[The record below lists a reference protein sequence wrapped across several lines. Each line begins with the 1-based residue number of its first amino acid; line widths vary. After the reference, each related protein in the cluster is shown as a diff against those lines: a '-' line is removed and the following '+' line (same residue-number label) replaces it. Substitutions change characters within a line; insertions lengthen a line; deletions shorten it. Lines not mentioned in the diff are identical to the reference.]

1 MRLALLTSVY
11 SSAMVKTTTKFVG
24 VSMSLYGASVEY
36 GLHCLLYL
44 VDPPDGVR
52 PSSRDLAE
60 FQGVSPALI
69 AKLLTQ
75 LEKVGIVTASEGVNG
90 GFGLARS
97 ASSIS
102 VLDVVDALERGKPL
116 FQCREIRNR
125 CVLNDSSKAKIS
137 NRGVCAIHA
146 VMLEGERRMRGALA
160 ETSLADIADE
170 VAGKHSDRLVAARR
184 RWFEDR
190 ARSRRTS
197 SPRTPTKK
205 GD

>member
-1 MRLALLTSVY
+1 
-11 SSAMVKTTTKFVG
+11 
-24 VSMSLYGASVEY
+24 MSLYGAGVEY

-75 LEKVGIVTASEGVNG
+75 LEKVGIVTASGGVNG

-190 ARSRRTS
+190 AH
-197 SPRTPTKK
+197 
-205 GD
+205 